1 MTSQSIDDDQQQ
13 KIGAINYE
21 VMVHRIRQHGK
32 PCCAPEYLKQDIDY
46 TQKRAEARHKIGIS
60 SGSRAS
66 VSLFISPN
74 CPPEITKLSGYLS
87 RCSLTS
93 PEC

>member
-46 TQKRAEARHKIGIS
+46 TQKRAEARHT
-60 SGSRAS
+60 A
-66 VSLFISPN
+66 LSPQN
-74 CPPEITKLSGYLS
+74 TMRPRIVGQTSNTTKKT
-87 RCSLTS
+87 TS
-93 PEC
+93 ND